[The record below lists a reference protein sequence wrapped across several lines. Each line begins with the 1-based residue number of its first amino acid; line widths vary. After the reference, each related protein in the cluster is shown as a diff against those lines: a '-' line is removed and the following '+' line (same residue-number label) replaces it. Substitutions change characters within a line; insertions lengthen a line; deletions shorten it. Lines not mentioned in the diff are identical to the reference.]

1 MCQNFLEKKKQFFEI
16 QEQLKKEVV
25 TILNLTREVQD
36 EQVYAVIDEVIITT
50 SKKRYLS
57 LEQMQR
63 LRKNL
68 FNSIRRF
75 DVLQELLDQEDV
87 TEIMINGYEH
97 IFIER
102 EGKITKWTEGFSS
115 KEKFHD
121 VIQQIVSG
129 ANRTV
134 NEASPIVDA
143 RLPDGSRVHVVLEPI
158 ALDGSALTIRK
169 FSKEAM
175 GMERLIQFG
184 ALDSVIADVLKL
196 FVRSGMNIFISG
208 GTGSGKTTFL
218 NALSSYI
225 EEEKRVITIE
235 DSAELHL
242 MNLPNLVRLESR
254 NANLEGGRAITIR
267 NLLKASLRMR
277 PDFIVIGEIRG
288 EEALDLLQALNTGH
302 SGFSTGHANSSKD
315 MLSRIET
322 MVLMGM
328 EMPLL
333 AIRGQIASAIDI
345 IVHLGRLRDRSRK
358 VLEVSEVLSVEEG
371 EIQMNPLF
379 QFEEIEEIKG
389 EIKGQWKQVGVLH
402 KRDKLMLSG
411 FEGEY
416 EAFCYHEYE
425 EVCNSEGC
433 KE

>member
-25 TILNLTREVQD
+25 TILNLTQEVRD

-57 LEQMQR
+57 LKQMQR

-158 ALDGSALTIRK
+158 ALDGSAVTIRK

-175 GMERLIQFG
+175 GMDRLIQFG

-208 GTGSGKTTFL
+208 GTGSGKTTFI
-218 NALSSYI
+218 NA
-225 EEEKRVITIE
+225 
-235 DSAELHL
+235 
-242 MNLPNLVRLESR
+242 
-254 NANLEGGRAITIR
+254 
-267 NLLKASLRMR
+267 
-277 PDFIVIGEIRG
+277 
-288 EEALDLLQALNTGH
+288 
-302 SGFSTGHANSSKD
+302 
-315 MLSRIET
+315 
-322 MVLMGM
+322 
-328 EMPLL
+328 
-333 AIRGQIASAIDI
+333 
-345 IVHLGRLRDRSRK
+345 
-358 VLEVSEVLSVEEG
+358 
-371 EIQMNPLF
+371 
-379 QFEEIEEIKG
+379 
-389 EIKGQWKQVGVLH
+389 
-402 KRDKLMLSG
+402 
-411 FEGEY
+411 
-416 EAFCYHEYE
+416 
-425 EVCNSEGC
+425 
-433 KE
+433 